1 MSLHNIFS
9 VCDNVM
15 ITVSHPEIII
25 LRTNTTNIRT
35 LIITDTRPVHPF
47 LMPIVLWDL
56 IAVVVLATGT
66 HQQNQQRSQQQT
78 MLDSCPVVMM
88 M

>member
-15 ITVSHPEIII
+15 ITVPYPEIII
-25 LRTNTTNIRT
+25 HRTNTTNIHT
-35 LIITDTRPVHPF
+35 LTVHPF

-56 IAVVVLATGT
+56 IAVVVLASGT
-66 HQQNQQRSQQQT
+66 HQQNQQQT